1 MAWQVVTA
9 AFALG
14 SGIAASKSSRKAA
27 KAAMRDAKRQAA
39 EIRRQKFDVARAATQ
54 QHLDRMEQFGE
65 LMNYNQAINA
75 YMGRTGRSIQALRK
89 REEIVYGRDVTRLR
103 LQEQQEKERLEKEAQ
118 AVVARGRVTS
128 DTYKTQARLSLFNS
142 AYKAASLI

>member
-14 SGIAASKSSRKAA
+14 SGIAGSKSSRKAA
-27 KAAMRDAKRQAA
+27 EAAMRDAKRQAA
-39 EIRRQKFDVARAATQ
+39 EIRRQKFDVSRAATQ

-65 LMNYNQAINA
+65 LINYNQAINA

-89 REEIVYGRDVTRLR
+89 REETVYGRDVTRLR

-128 DTYKTQARLSLFNS
+128 DTYKTQARLSLFDS